1 MEDWKLPSAVERCS
15 SCDAVLQPGQPVTSV
30 IRLAAAGPGR
40 QDLCG
45 TCGQAVGG
53 EAEVFF
59 WRRPHPASKTRSAIV
74 DYTMLRE
81 LFGRLLERPGELYAR
96 LSYLVALVLI
106 RKRHLRLTGF
116 ELRGGREVMLVTRGA
131 GEPAVEVPAPYLTP
145 EDMVEV
151 RAHLNRLLQADLP
164 DDLLAGA
171 GRDESADSDAAP
183 TPAS

>member
-15 SCDAVLQPGQPVTSV
+15 SCAAELQPGQPVTSV

-40 QDLCG
+40 QDLCA

-59 WRRPHPASKTRSAIV
+59 WRRPRPAGKTRPAIV

-106 RKRHLRLTGF
+106 RKRHLRLSGF

-164 DDLLAGA
+164 DDLLDGT
-171 GRDESADSDAAP
+171 GRDASADSDTAP

>member
-15 SCDAVLQPGQPVTSV
+15 SCTAELQPGQPVTSV

-40 QDLCG
+40 QDLCA

-59 WRRPHPASKTRSAIV
+59 WRRQRPESTTRTAIV
-74 DYTMLRE
+74 DNTMLRE
-81 LFGRLLERPGELYAR
+81 LFSRLLLRPGELYAR

-106 RKRHLRLTGF
+106 RKRHLRLSGF
-116 ELRGGREVMLVTRGA
+116 ERRGGREVMVVTRGA
-131 GEPAVEVPAPYLTP
+131 GEPAVDVPAPHLTP

-164 DDLLAGA
+164 DDLLGDADRGA
-171 GRDESADSDAAP
+171 SADADAAP